1 MSISDKIRLNLYMD
15 LTQLAMTQQ
24 YLNSTILFFQYFF
37 ANHLSGKEYNFDN
50 ISPPAQGMIVNL

>member
-24 YLNSTILFFQYFF
+24 IIWTILFFQYFF
-37 ANHLSGKEYNFDN
+37 ANTLSGKEYSFVNV
-50 ISPPAQGMIVNL
+50 SPPAQGMIVNL

>member
-24 YLNSTILFFQYFF
+24 IISTILFFQYFF

-50 ISPPAQGMIVNL
+50 VSPPAQGMIVNL